1 MNKKE
6 LNPPQPGEKKTR
18 SFLLHKN
25 KRKTTSLEGDIPVPR
40 ITDDNIEDHR
50 EQILKTARK
59 FIFPLRHSRH
69 KIVTTTIILLVL
81 AFISFSTVVLLDLYR
96 YQDTSTFAYQITKV
110 VPLPIAQ
117 VGNNMVYYENYL
129 FDLRHY
135 IHYFQS
141 QQQVDFNSAQG
152 KAQLNNQKKQSL
164 NSAVNYAYIK
174 IIAKQKHITIASK
187 DVDAQIQMLKDQS
200 KLGNDNKT
208 FENVLKQYWGW
219 SVSDFRRSIEQELLT
234 NKVVDALDTTAQQ
247 KANAALAAINGG
259 QDFSAVA
266 KQYSD
271 DSLTKDSGG
280 VLSISISKNDKT
292 VPVQTIDTLFKL
304 KPNQTSGII
313 NLGYGLEIVKN
324 LGEQNGKIKAAH
336 VFINFQPIDKLLT
349 PYRDKQPPIT
359 YIKV

>member
-6 LNPPQPGEKKTR
+6 LNPPQQGEKKTR
-18 SFLLHKN
+18 TFLTHKN
-25 KRKTTSLEGDIPVPR
+25 KRKTTSLEGDQPVPR
-40 ITDDNIEDHR
+40 ITDENIGDHR

-69 KIVTTTIILLVL
+69 KIVTTTIIILVL
-81 AFISFSTVVLLDLYR
+81 AFMSFSTVVLLDLYR

-110 VPLPIAQ
+110 VPLPIAR
-117 VGNNMVYYENYL
+117 VGNKMVYYENYL

-234 NKVVDALDTTAQQ
+234 NKVVAALDTTAQQ
-247 KANAALAAINGG
+247 KANTALAAINAG

-271 DSLTKDSGG
+271 DTLTKDSGG

-292 VPVQTIDTLFKL
+292 VPTQTIDALFKL

-324 LGEQNGKIKAAH
+324 LGEQNGKMKAAH
-336 VFINFQPIDKLLT
+336 IFINFQPIDKLLT

>member
-18 SFLLHKN
+18 TFLLHKN
-25 KRKTTSLEGDIPVPR
+25 KRKTGSLEGDSPIPR
-40 ITDDNIEDHR
+40 ITDENIGDHR

-96 YQDTSTFAYQITKV
+96 YQDTSNFAYQITKV
-110 VPLPIAQ
+110 VPVPVAR
-117 VGNNMVYYENYL
+117 VGNNLVYYENYL

-135 IHYFQS
+135 IHYFQT

-174 IIAKQKHITIASK
+174 MIAKQKNISVASK

-200 KLGNDNKT
+200 KLGSDNKT

-219 SVSDFRRSIEQELLT
+219 TVSDFRRSIEQEIVT
-234 NKVVDALDTTAQQ
+234 NNVIAALDTGAQK
-247 KANAALAAINGG
+247 KANAALTALSGG

-271 DSLTKDSGG
+271 DNLTKDNGG
-280 VLSISISKNDKT
+280 VLAISISKNDKT
-292 VPVQTIDTLFKL
+292 VPTQTIDALFKL
-304 KPNQTSGII
+304 KSGQTSGII

-324 LGEQNGKIKAAH
+324 LGEQNGKVKAAH
-336 VFINFQPIDKLLT
+336 IFINFQPIDKLLA
-349 PYRDKQPPIT
+349 PYRDKEPPIT